1 VQIVLFEDD
10 RASQLEP
17 LAAAEPAF
25 AICCGSYRLV
35 YLLRAMG
42 PICTLVRKHL
52 RAVEAT
58 SYPERVPPEKLPA
71 GPVLFVNARL
81 VPSVSVLGRLKA
93 IVESGREGQV
103 VSGDGIAAALVT
115 RTVELP
121 RGDDANSAVAPRIKS
136 LNLPSL
142 AGDFPLFEYPH
153 DVLRHHLQ
161 CCRENLEHRL
171 KNGYREVRDGLFVA
185 ENVTLGEPLVTDT
198 KQGPILIDHDA
209 VVGPLSYLRGPV
221 YIGPKARIIEHASI
235 KDAVS
240 LGHTTKVGGEVEASV
255 LEPYTNKVH
264 HGYLGHS
271 YLGSWVNFGAGT
283 TNSDLKNTYG
293 PVNMEYR
300 GRKVGTGMQFVGC
313 FVGDYVKTAI
323 NTSIFTGK
331 TIGVCS
337 MVYGFVTANVP
348 AFCNYAQSFGQ
359 VTDLPAGQ
367 MIAFQQR
374 VFARRQVDQREC
386 DIQLLRDLYEMARRE
401 QKLPDEPLTL

>member
-1 VQIVLFEDD
+1 MSLIK
-10 RASQLEP
+10 A
-17 LAAAEPAF
+17 
-25 AICCGSYRLV
+25 
-35 YLLRAMG
+35 
-42 PICTLVRKHL
+42 
-52 RAVEAT
+52 
-58 SYPERVPPEKLPA
+58 
-71 GPVLFVNARL
+71 
-81 VPSVSVLGRLKA
+81 LK
-93 IVESGREGQV
+93 
-103 VSGDGIAAALVT
+103 
-115 RTVELP
+115 
-121 RGDDANSAVAPRIKS
+121 
-136 LNLPSL
+136 LPSL
-142 AGDFPLFEYPH
+142 AAELPLLEYPH

-171 KNGYREVRDGLFVA
+171 KTGYREVREGLFAA
-185 ENVTLGEPLVTDT
+185 ENVTLGEQLVTDT
-198 KQGPILIDHDA
+198 KQGPIVIDHDA
-209 VVGPLSYLRGPV
+209 VVGPLCFLRGPV
-221 YIGPKARIIEHASI
+221 YVGPKARIIEHASI

-255 LEPYTNKVH
+255 LEPYSNKVH

-300 GRKVGTGMQFVGC
+300 GRKIGTGMQFVGC

-359 VTDLPAGQ
+359 VTDLPPGQ

-374 VFARRQVDQREC
+374 FFARRQVDQREC
-386 DIQLLRDLYEMARRE
+386 DIQLLRDLHEMARRE
-401 QKLPDEPLTL
+401 KKLPDKPLSL